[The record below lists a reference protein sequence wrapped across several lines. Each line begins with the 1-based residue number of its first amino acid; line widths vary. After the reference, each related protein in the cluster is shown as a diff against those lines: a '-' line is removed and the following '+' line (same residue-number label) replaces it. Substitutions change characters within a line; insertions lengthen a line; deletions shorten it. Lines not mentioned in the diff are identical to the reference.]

1 MAYIEEISTK
11 KKKYYYLAQTVR
23 LDNDKFKKMR
33 VLLGEGNLSVEALS
47 KLSAS
52 AQQQLENK
60 IRGMKRGERILK
72 LEAQTIA
79 QLKQIKK
86 GYRRLL
92 SSVSPIE
99 YHVIEKQQFIQFT
112 FNTNAIEG
120 STVTLQETAHLL
132 EDGLAPAGKDLREIH
147 EVENTRAAYNFMK
160 KYKGEINSKFIK
172 NIHHHLTYNI
182 LGENAGRFRTIQV
195 YMAGSRHTPPRA
207 WELMDKM
214 NSMLAWLR
222 NHAHENQVLLAAY
235 IHHFFIAI
243 HPFLDG
249 NGRTGRL
256 LLNYMLMKSGFPPI
270 CIQKEEKIR
279 YIACLEQAR
288 DGNASPVVLFIV
300 EKVEKAYA
308 ELLDT
313 VRKK

>member
-1 MAYIEEISTK
+1 MTYVEEVFK
-11 KKKYYYLAQTVR
+11 GKKKYYYLAQTIR
-23 LDNDKFKKMR
+23 MKDNKFKKIR
-33 VLLGEGNLSVEALS
+33 VLLGAGNLSVEALA

-52 AQQQLENK
+52 ARQQLQDK
-60 IRGMKRGERILK
+60 VQGIKKGESILK
-72 LEAQTIA
+72 LDIQTIA
-79 QLKQIKK
+79 KLEQIKK
-86 GYRRLL
+86 DYHRLL
-92 SSVSPIE
+92 ASVSPIE
-99 YHVIEKQQFIQFT
+99 YQVIEKQQLIRFT

-147 EVENTRAAYNFMK
+147 EVENTKTAYNFMK
-160 KYKGEINSKFIK
+160 KYPGRINSKFIK
-172 NIHHHLTYNI
+172 TIHHHLTHNI

-195 YMAGSRHTPPRA
+195 YMAGSQHTPPRA
-207 WELMDKM
+207 WELTDKM
-214 NSMLAWLR
+214 NSILAWLR
-222 NHAHENQVLLAAY
+222 HHAHENQVLLAAY

-270 CIQKEEKIR
+270 CIQKEEKTR
-279 YIACLEQAR
+279 YITCLEQAR
-288 DGNASPVVLFIV
+288 DGDAPALVLFII

-313 VRKK
+313 VRRK